1 MGACGRMA
9 AAGCLAT
16 VVISSAL
23 SQGIKQVY
31 GPDLFTDPRLYAGR
45 TVMLTDALVIVT
57 GDDKAVIRAGGATF
71 FVSTEDID
79 RGSLLFFLIHCRRGS
94 SGDGCQGPLLVTPT

>member
-1 MGACGRMA
+1 
-9 AAGCLAT
+9 
-16 VVISSAL
+16 
-23 SQGIKQVY
+23 
-31 GPDLFTDPRLYAGR
+31 
-45 TVMLTDALVIVT
+45 MLTDALVIVT

-94 SGDGCQGPLLVTPT
+94 SGDGCQGPLLVTPTGEFRMDSPVLKKICLAPSTIVWAGETGYGGCSGDR